1 MKLTRQK
8 YLKKIQDSIMALPLE
23 EQKEVMDYYTN
34 YFEDAGDDEKV
45 IEELGDPEKLAQE
58 IKEKF
63 ACVPSKTD
71 SAEKTEDKTEDTKSE
86 YHGNDYSTGPSAQK
100 FTFDEK
106 DITNLEIGVGAAE
119 IVIIGGSSFSVETRG
134 IAREAMECSVSAQK
148 TLTIKNTKR
157 LPSFNFFSHENMK
170 NFHPRMLITV
180 PENASLKILKISVGA
195 GSLTAKTPIKCQSA
209 LLDVAAGNLVLND
222 LAGGQVNLRCGMGNL
237 QITGTVSGIN
247 NIDCGMGNIGLKI
260 NGNQDDYSFDARVG
274 LGEIRFGDIKKSG
287 IKSFYSDSHKQNH
300 FSVVCGLGSVNI
312 SFK

>member
-34 YFEDAGDDEKV
+34 YFADANDDEKV
-45 IEELGDPEKLAQE
+45 IEELGDPEKLAQD
-58 IKEKF
+58 IMDKF

-71 SAEKTEDKTEDTKSE
+71 SAAHSEEKTDNTKTESRNNE
-86 YHGNDYSTGPSAQK
+86 YSAGPSAQK

-119 IVIIGGSSFSVETRG
+119 IVIIGGNSFSVETRG

-260 NGNQDDYSFDARVG
+260 NGSQDDYSIDARVG
-274 LGEIRFGDIKKSG
+274 LGEIRFGDMKKSG
-287 IKSFYSDSHKQNH
+287 IKTFFSDGHKQNH

-312 SFK
+312 SFN

>member
-8 YLKKIQDSIMALPLE
+8 YLKKIQDSILALPLE

-63 ACVPSKTD
+63 ACVPSKTG
-71 SAEKTEDKTEDTKSE
+71 SADKSDNKTEGTKSE
-86 YHGNDYSTGPSAQK
+86 SYNNDYSTGPSAQK
-100 FTFDEK
+100 FTFAEK
-106 DITNLEIGVGAAE
+106 DISNLEIGVGAAE
-119 IVIIGGSSFSVETRG
+119 IVIISGNSFSVETRG

-157 LPSFNFFSHENMK
+157 LPSLNFFSHENMK

-180 PENASLKILKISVGA
+180 PENVSLKILKINVGA
-195 GSLTAKTPIKCQSA
+195 GSLTTKTSIKCQSA

-222 LAGGQVNLRCGMGNL
+222 LIGGQVNLRCGMGNL
-237 QITGTVSGIN
+237 QLSGTVSGIN

-260 NGNQDDYSFDARVG
+260 NGSQDDYSIDARVG
-274 LGEIRFGDIKKSG
+274 LGEIRFGDMKKSG
-287 IKSFYSDSHKQNH
+287 IKTFFSDGHKQNH

-312 SFK
+312 SFN